1 MESRNWDAAM
11 LDCTAA
17 LQVDEKSN
25 RALVARGMVYN
36 GKGEYDNAIKD
47 FDVVT
52 EVTGREPEKLRDR
65 ADAYAERSHSLYQQG
80 KYLEAIDSAYFAT
93 LEKSDHIGAHL
104 NRASGLYR
112 SARVRQSC
120 EQFKSCHQCGRKIG

>member
-1 MESRNWDAAM
+1 MRKVTESAR
-11 LDCTAA
+11 
-17 LQVDEKSN
+17 
-25 RALVARGMVYN
+25 RARGMVYN

-52 EVTGREPEKLRDR
+52 EKVTGREPEKLRDR

-93 LEKSDHIGAHL
+93 LEKERSYPAHL
-104 NRASGLYR
+104 NCAFGVYR
-112 SARVRQSC
+112 STRIRQSC
-120 EQFKSCHQCGRKIG
+120 EQFKSSHQRGRKIG